1 MKIWMAAAALLLGGA
16 LAQADFSYQQKTQIT
31 GGTLVRIMKMTPGA
45 GRALEP
51 QYSRMYFQ
59 KDRMAAAADRE
70 IDIVDLGAG
79 RMIHVD
85 LEKKT
90 YAVITLEEFRRAMD
104 AMARQMAAQMG
115 GDRQAVMDI
124 RLSVK
129 EGGEAKTIQN
139 LPAKLMKLL
148 VEMDM
153 KDQKSG
159 QTFTSTIEMDE
170 WRTPQVPGYEE
181 VRAFYAAYADRVGLS
196 PDTLRTMRL
205 AMSQAG
211 AADGMAKL
219 AREAAKLEGVPLV
232 QVVRMTGLGMDMP
245 DVELPSGA
253 ELGGAAA
260 ESAAGAALGR
270 LGRLGGLGGLGRRRK
285 QEEPPPAQKKAEPA
299 GGAQKSVLLEATTEL
314 TDFST
319 AAVDS
324 AKFSIPAGFR
334 EVEHEMKRFLREA
347 SKK

>member
-16 LAQADFSYQQKTQIT
+16 MAQADFSYQQKTQIT
-31 GGTLVRIMKMTPGA
+31 GGSLVKMMKMVPGA
-45 GRALEP
+45 GKALEP
-51 QYSRMYFQ
+51 QYSRLYFQ
-59 KDRMAAAADRE
+59 KDRMATVADRE
-70 IDIVDLGAG
+70 IDIIDLGAG

-90 YAVITLEEFRRAMD
+90 YAVITLEEFRRAME
-104 AMARQMAAQMG
+104 AMAQQMARQMG
-115 GDRQAVMDI
+115 GDRQTVMDM

-129 EGGEAKTIQN
+129 EGGESKTIQN

-159 QTFTSTIEMDE
+159 QTFSSTIEMDE
-170 WRTPQVPGYEE
+170 WRTPKVPGYDEA
-181 VRAFYAAYADRVGLS
+181 RAFYAAYAEKVGLS
-196 PDTLRTMRL
+196 PETLRTMQM
-205 AMSQAG
+205 AMGQAG
-211 AADGMAKL
+211 TAEAMAKL

-232 QVVRMTGLGMDMP
+232 QVMRMTGLGIGMP
-245 DVELPSGA
+245 DVEMPSGA

-270 LGRLGGLGGLGRRRK
+270 LGRIGGLGGFGRRKK

-314 TDFST
+314 SDFST
-319 AAVDS
+319 AAVDAS
-324 AKFSIPAGFR
+324 KFAIPAGFR
-334 EVEHEMKRFLREA
+334 EVEHEMKKLLREA